1 MENEKFVPQIQVR
14 SDVCSGAA
22 SQYGWNP
29 GGGYVNGVWFPDRSG
44 ICGGVVPPF
53 PTVPT
58 VPTIPPD
65 TPTSGGY
72 INGVWY
78 SDRSGV
84 CG

>member
-58 VPTIPPD
+58 VPPV